1 MKVWPLAISILLTPA
16 GALAGPAGKWR
27 VGDGT
32 AHVQIRQCGGEAL
45 CGTIAS
51 VKDKGRDEN
60 NPNPALRSRS
70 LVGAQI
76 LHLSKAG
83 ENLWSGTIYN
93 AKNGQN
99 YAARMSMKTEQLLTV
114 EGCVPGTN
122 VCGEDRWTRA
132 R

>member
-1 MKVWPLAISILLTPA
+1 MKVWPLALSILLTPVV
-16 GALAGPAGKWR
+16 ALAGPTGKWR

-32 AHVQIRQCGGEAL
+32 GHVQIRQCGGEAL

-51 VKDKGRDEN
+51 TTGKDEN
-60 NPNPALRSRS
+60 NPNPALRGRALSG
-70 LVGAQI
+70 LQI
-76 LHLSKAG
+76 LRLSKTG
-83 ENLWSGTIYN
+83 DNLWSGTIYN

-99 YAARMSMKTEQLLTV
+99 YAARMSMKSESLLTV

-122 VCGEDRWTRA
+122 VCGEDRWTRT